1 MSKQLIYRKIITTPL
16 GNMIACAI
24 EDGICFLDFADRK
37 DFDKLF
43 SIMINY
49 LDGELI
55 DDIEDKES
63 SKAGKLILI
72 LEKELD
78 EYFLGK
84 RKEFSLPLF
93 TIGTEFQKKVWDE
106 LLNIPYGTTISY
118 KEEAKNLNKEK
129 AFRAVANANG
139 KNKLSII
146 IPCHRVIASGGEL
159 GGYGGGLGK
168 KEFLISLE
176 KNNIQ

>member
-1 MSKQLIYRKIITTPL
+1 MQKQLVYKKIITTPL

-24 EDGICFLDFADRK
+24 EDGICFLDFVDRT

-49 LDGELI
+49 LDGEI
-55 DDIEDKES
+55 IDIENKES
-63 SKAGKLILI
+63 SKTGKLIFS
-72 LEKELD
+72 LEKELE
-78 EYFLGK
+78 EYFSGK
-84 RKEFSLPLF
+84 RKVFSLPLF

-106 LLNIPYGTTISY
+106 LLNIPYGKTISY
-118 KEEAKNLNKEK
+118 KEEAKNLNQEK

-146 IPCHRVIASGGEL
+146 IPCHRVIASGGKL
-159 GGYGGGLGK
+159 GGYGGGLDK

-176 KNNIQ
+176 KRNI

>member
-1 MSKQLIYRKIITTPL
+1 MSKQLICRKTITTPL

-24 EDGICFLDFADRK
+24 EDGICFLDFVDRK

-49 LDGELI
+49 LDGEI
-55 DDIEDKES
+55 IDIEEKES
-63 SKAGKLILI
+63 SKAGKLVFR
-72 LEKELD
+72 LEKELE

-106 LLNIPYGTTISY
+106 LLNIPYGKTISY
-118 KEEAKNLNKEK
+118 KEEAQYLNKEK

-146 IPCHRVIASGGEL
+146 IPCHRVIASGGKL
-159 GGYGGGLGK
+159 GGYGSGLDK

-176 KNNIQ
+176 KNNIE

>member
-24 EDGICFLDFADRK
+24 EDGMCFLDFVDRK

-49 LDGELI
+49 LDGEI
-55 DDIEDKES
+55 IDIEDKES
-63 SKAGKLILI
+63 SKAGKLVFR
-72 LEKELD
+72 LEKELE
-78 EYFLGK
+78 EYFLSK

-106 LLNIPYGTTISY
+106 LLNIPYGATISY
-118 KEEAKNLNKEK
+118 KEEAQNLNQEK
-129 AFRAVANANG
+129 AFRAFANANG

-146 IPCHRVIASGGEL
+146 IPCHRVIASGGKL
-159 GGYGGGLGK
+159 GGYGGGLDK